1 MYMAIQILLF
11 RTVTVFRATMYHGGL
26 DSQPTHSRLTIA
38 ALSLACVAFVVTLTF
53 NALATT
59 LSTGWSSV
67 KQYDCITNNACHPTN
82 VHCCQSKYLKL
93 SSSRQ

>member
-59 LSTGWSSV
+59 LSTGACQRLSVFSTV
-67 KQYDCITNNACHPTN
+67 KQYDCITNNVCHPT
-82 VHCCQSKYLKL
+82 LL
-93 SSSRQ
+93 PE